1 MSHHEKESTAA
12 RYNGAQPGTVGEEAS
27 GDLTKHNGDDDER
40 FREPVVLVKNTPE
53 VEVRPTTTS
62 LLWVVPE
69 TPGMSCTASL
79 DSAYGSRPF
88 GPVHSS

>member
-1 MSHHEKESTAA
+1 MSHNEKESIAA
-12 RYNGAQPGTVGEEAS
+12 RYNGAQPGTVSEETS
-27 GDLTKHNGDDDER
+27 GDLTKHDGDDDES

-53 VEVRPTTTS
+53 AEVRPTTTS